1 MTRCPG
7 KSLACL
13 GGQTRPYRDPLD
25 HQGRIFM
32 ACAECIAA
40 LNAMGAG
47 YVEVEAGPLTTRILE
62 VRTGTEPESRWQ
74 PVWLRHLTG
83 RDETGRNV
91 A

>member
-7 KSLACL
+7 KSLACQ

-25 HQGRIFM
+25 GRGTVFQM
-32 ACAECIAA
+32 CEDCAAA

-47 YVEVEAGPLTTRILE
+47 LELVSGPLTRRIADLQP
-62 VRTGTEPESRWQ
+62 EPARWQ
-74 PVWLRHLTG
+74 PVWLRNLTA
-83 RDETGRNV
+83 RDETGRTV